1 MRKQFVELLEKQMS
15 IPNNK
20 IFFLT
25 ADLGFGLFDNI
36 RKNHP
41 DRFYNVGSSEQLM
54 LGAAVGLA
62 QSGFL
67 PVCYSITPFLIARPY
82 EVIRNYLNYEQTV
95 VKLVGSGRDKDYSHD
110 GFSHWAED
118 DLEML
123 NCFKNIEKY
132 KPATVDNLDYDFNQF
147 IKSNK
152 PAYLNLQR

>member
-1 MRKQFVELLEKQMS
+1 MRKQFVELLEKAMNQD
-15 IPNNK
+15 NK
-20 IFFLT
+20 IILLT

-36 RKNHP
+36 RKNNS

-62 QSGFL
+62 QSGLL

-118 DLEML
+118 DLDML
-123 NCFKNIEKY
+123 SCFKNIDKY
-132 KPATVDNLDYDFNQF
+132 KPESVEQLEQQFNNF
-147 IKSNK
+147 IISNK